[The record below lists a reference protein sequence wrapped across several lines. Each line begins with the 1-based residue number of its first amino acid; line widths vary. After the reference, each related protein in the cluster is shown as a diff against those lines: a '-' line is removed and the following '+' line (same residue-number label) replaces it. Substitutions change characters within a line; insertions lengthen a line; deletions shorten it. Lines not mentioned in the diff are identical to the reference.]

1 MKKSILTAPVYQEVI
16 SRLEHLQVSNKK
28 LWGTM
33 TVTEML
39 CHCKQPLRNAL
50 GITKTVSEANPIKS
64 LVFKISCLHILRKF
78 PHNAPTGAAY
88 KIISGTVSE
97 TEFEKEKAELKSLIS
112 QFYHYPVKEFYQMHP
127 LFGKMDNEEW
137 GKISFMHLDH
147 HFRQFSN

>member
-1 MKKSILTAPVYQEVI
+1 MKKSLLTAPAYQEVI
-16 SRLEHLQVSNKK
+16 SRLEQLQVSNTR

-50 GITKTVSEANPIKS
+50 GITNTVSEANPIKS
-64 LVFKISCLHILRKF
+64 FVFKIASLNILKKF
-78 PHNAPTGAAY
+78 PRNAQTGAAY
-88 KIISGTVSE
+88 KISSGTVSE

-112 QFYHYPVKEFYQMHP
+112 QFYHYPIKEFYQKHP